1 MTFKK
6 LGDMFDDENI
16 KHTNDM
22 ATVVSAGVNGWS
34 AKLYAE
40 VDGDASEAV
49 RSTFLGISDI
59 ISLAKESVFIK
70 NINVSKANP
79 ILQNLVLLERYVEN
93 WFALTKQANT
103 IQTTVL

>member
-1 MTFKK
+1 MSFKK
-6 LGDMFDDENI
+6 LGDMFNDENI

-40 VDGDASEAV
+40 EIDKDVGEFI

-59 ISLAKESVFIK
+59 IGLAKESVFIK
-70 NINVSKANP
+70 NINITKANP
-79 ILQNLVLLERYVEN
+79 IL
-93 WFALTKQANT
+93 
-103 IQTTVL
+103 